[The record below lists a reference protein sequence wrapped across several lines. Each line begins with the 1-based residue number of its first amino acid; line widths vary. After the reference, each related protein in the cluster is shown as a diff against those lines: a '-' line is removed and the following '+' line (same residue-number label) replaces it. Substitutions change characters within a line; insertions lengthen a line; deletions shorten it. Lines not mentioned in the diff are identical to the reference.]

1 VKGEYGFKDGVG
13 AEAIHAARVLKPA
26 HPTCD
31 LRAARIVGESG
42 CWPGGMAIAS
52 AEFGET
58 SQTPVARDR
67 HGKGGST
74 MSDQDVEFTG
84 GVSSTLVA
92 IALVAGV
99 LSLALN
105 FYNIQR
111 TNELSA
117 TISVE
122 KIKRAAAA
130 VE

>member
-1 VKGEYGFKDGVG
+1 
-13 AEAIHAARVLKPA
+13 
-26 HPTCD
+26 
-31 LRAARIVGESG
+31 
-42 CWPGGMAIAS
+42 
-52 AEFGET
+52 
-58 SQTPVARDR
+58 
-67 HGKGGST
+67 